1 MHKYFRFIAFLMLA
15 LVLSIT
21 GCRIKKEDKI
31 LAKIGDRIITVG
43 DFEKRFRPKE
53 FPSDE
58 EEKEEKMK
66 ILNSLIEEK
75 LFAIAGEKEGMAE
88 EIEKNMSDYTDR
100 LAVNELYESIIVKRA
115 KVSLLEQKRTYR
127 MMGKELHARHIVL
140 ETKEKADSIY
150 KELIKND
157 AKNFAE
163 LARKSI
169 DPKTKDKGGDLGWLS
184 WGKMNPEQQDVAYK
198 LKVGGISK
206 PFQIRIGWDI
216 LQIVDKKDKK
226 IRAFEEEKDNI
237 IKTLKRQKMNKMAND
252 YLEKLK
258 KRAKIHYDT
267 TVINIIISKVPTDKP
282 ATPFEPSPLPVLT
295 EDEGKKIISS
305 SILGEMT
312 ATEFIEKIEKMP
324 RRPPLNSVE
333 TLVRFIEGDLINQ
346 LLVNQARRMHLHKSP
361 VVLKNYNNTKDNRIS
376 GEYIKKY
383 LVPREEIPEVEIK
396 DYYEKHKEDFKI
408 EEKRTAHIVVV
419 RTEKEADDIYRI
431 IKKGGDIRKIA
442 KGKSIH
448 HTKNREGKLGPITK
462 SRFPEGYREKAFS
475 MKKGELAKPFK
486 TNDGYVIM
494 KLTTIAPESYQDFEI
509 VKNRIKG
516 IIKNEERESIKIRL
530 VDTLKN
536 EIPVVI
542 NEDIL
547 MVAGEIK
554 KEEEKK

>member
-216 LQIVDKKDKK
+216 LQIVDEKDKK

-419 RTEKEADDIYRI
+419 RTEKEADDIYRT
-431 IKKGGDIRKIA
+431 IKRGGDIRKIA

-448 HTKNREGKLGPITK
+448 HT
-462 SRFPEGYREKAFS
+462 
-475 MKKGELAKPFK
+475 
-486 TNDGYVIM
+486 
-494 KLTTIAPESYQDFEI
+494 
-509 VKNRIKG
+509 
-516 IIKNEERESIKIRL
+516 
-530 VDTLKN
+530 
-536 EIPVVI
+536 
-542 NEDIL
+542 
-547 MVAGEIK
+547 
-554 KEEEKK
+554 